1 MLGKYS
7 GSFRFVTRSSEVETP
22 SWSFVTSDELICNLK
37 EDQLTKFQ
45 AFLSMTTWWVGQS
58 L

>member
-1 MLGKYS
+1 VIS
-7 GSFRFVTRSSEVETP
+7 SSEVETQ
-22 SWSFVTSDELICNLK
+22 SWSFVTSDELIFNLK

-58 L
+58 LEA